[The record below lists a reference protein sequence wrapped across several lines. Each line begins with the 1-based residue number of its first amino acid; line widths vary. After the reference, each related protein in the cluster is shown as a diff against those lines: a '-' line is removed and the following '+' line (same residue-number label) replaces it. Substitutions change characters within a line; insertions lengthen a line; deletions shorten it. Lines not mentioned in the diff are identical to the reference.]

1 MRTSEFVICII
12 DDDRTFLQIASRKI
26 EKEMNCKVLTYES
39 AEEFFRKVPSKPH
52 LVLTDY
58 HLHSSYEYKMN
69 GGDLA
74 RSIQESY
81 KDVPVVVFSSK
92 RNAYLM
98 NDCKDA
104 DIFGFLQKDEKIVSK
119 MMARIR
125 RVYQRYRLATY
136 RKVQTKEMMKEVYKF
151 LAVLASMMILF
162 FVYPPALPYYIIVLF
177 IFGVYR
183 GLRTGF
189 ASVLR

>member
-1 MRTSEFVICII
+1 MKTPEFVICLI
-12 DDDRTFLQIASRKI
+12 DDDKTFLQVASRKI
-26 EKEMNCKVLTYES
+26 EKEMKCKVYTYES
-39 AEEFFRKVPSKPH
+39 AEEFFRKVPAKPH

-58 HLHSSYEYKMN
+58 HLHSAYEYKMN

-74 RSIQESY
+74 RSIKETY

-98 NDCKDA
+98 NDCKDV
-104 DIFGFLQKDEKIVSK
+104 DVFGFLQKDEKILSK
-119 MMARIR
+119 MLARVR
-125 RVYQRYRLATY
+125 RVYQRFRLATY

-151 LAVLASMMILF
+151 LVVIASMMIMF
-162 FVYPPALPYYIIVLF
+162 FVLPAVLPYYILLLF
-177 IFGVYR
+177 IYGVWR
-183 GLRTGF
+183 GVKTGF